1 MAYNFM
7 NNDRGQGYLLPPNVR
22 EWLPQG
28 DLAWFLLDVVAQMDL
43 RAFYRGYRE
52 DGWGHPAFEPSMMV
66 TLLLYA
72 YCLGERSSRR
82 IERLCERDL
91 GFRVV
96 TVNQAPDHTTIA
108 RFRQE
113 HQEELAELFTQAL
126 HLCAEAGL
134 VRVGTVAVDGTKVK
148 ANASLAA
155 NRRQEHLERE
165 ARRMLAEAQA
175 RDEEED
181 RRYGERQRGDELPE
195 ELRDPRSR
203 WARLQACR
211 ERLAREAGEERQ
223 AHEARLEQRR
233 LEEEVAGRKKRGR
246 KPQAPSEEKLATR
259 KVNVTDPESRIMKM
273 PSGYVQGYNAQAAVT
288 REQVIVAAEVT
299 SEENDVHQLHPM
311 LEAISHELEG
321 ARVGGQ
327 PRTALF
333 DAGYWS
339 EENVRRASEE
349 GPELLVA
356 TTKDWKRRKLLREQG
371 CPRGRIPKNL
381 SAKERMERKLLTKR
395 GRGLYKLRSQMV
407 EPVFGQIKGV
417 RGMACFLRR
426 GLQAARS
433 EWRLMCATHNLLK
446 LFRSGPGTAL
456 REGLRG
462 DGFGPLQ
469 AVQAWAA

>member
-7 NNDRGQGYLLPPNVR
+7 KQDRDQCYLLPPNVC

-43 RAFYRGYRE
+43 SAFYWGYRE
-52 DGWGHPAFEPSMMV
+52 DGHGHPAFEPSMMV

-91 GFRVV
+91 GFRVI

-113 HQEELAELFTQAL
+113 HQEELADLFTQAL

-155 NRRQEHLERE
+155 NRTREHLEKE
-165 ARRMLAEAQA
+165 ARSMLAEAQA

-181 RRYGERQRGDELPE
+181 RRYGEQRGDELPE

-203 WARLQACR
+203 WARLQVCR
-211 ERLAREAGEERQ
+211 ERLAREAEQEHQ
-223 AHEARLEQRR
+223 AHQARLEQRR
-233 LEEEVAGRKKRGR
+233 AEEEATGQKKRGR
-246 KPQAPSEEKLATR
+246 KPQAPSEEELAAR
-259 KVNVTDPESRIMKM
+259 KANVTDPESRIMKTA
-273 PSGYVQGYNAQAAVT
+273 SGYVQGYNAQAAVT
-288 REQVIVAAEVT
+288 REQIIVAADVT
-299 SEENDVHQLHPM
+299 QEANDVHQLHPM
-311 LEAISHELEG
+311 LKAVSQELED
-321 ARVGGQ
+321 AKVGERPG
-327 PRTALF
+327 RALF

-339 EENVRRASEE
+339 EENVRRAPEE

-356 TTKDWKRRKLLREQG
+356 TTKDWKQRKALRERG
-371 CPRGRIPKNL
+371 CPRGRIPEHL
-381 SAKERMERKLLTKR
+381 GLRERMERKLLTKR
-395 GRGLYKLRSQMV
+395 GRALYKLRSQIV
-407 EPVFGQIKGV
+407 EPVFGQIKEV
-417 RGMACFLRR
+417 RGMGRFLRR
-426 GLQAARS
+426 GLWAVRS

-446 LFRSGPGTAL
+446 LFRSGQGTAL
-456 REGLRG
+456 TQGWRG
-462 DGFGPLQ
+462 ESSSWACASQ
-469 AVQAWAA
+469 ALAA